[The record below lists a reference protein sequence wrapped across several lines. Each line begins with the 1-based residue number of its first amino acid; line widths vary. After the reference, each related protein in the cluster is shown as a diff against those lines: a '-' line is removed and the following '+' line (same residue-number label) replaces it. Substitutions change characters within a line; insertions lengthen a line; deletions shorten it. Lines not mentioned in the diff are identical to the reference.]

1 MVWTEHD
8 RLVQKRRRYLAN
20 PDEARIPTDEVVQ
33 HIEYVLSQCNNVA
46 VASLVHAAQEN
57 ISKHTLNDIYYG
69 RRAYITNKTARA
81 IFSIVPEN
89 VPNKGDKSHWCDPTL
104 TQARLRRLLSHDGVT
119 YMWLSRE
126 MKVGRSVIAEVVRG
140 RKQFVNIETERK
152 VREFTD
158 KFIEEKIKQ
167 DSQ

>member
-1 MVWTEHD
+1 MPWTEHD

-20 PDEARIPTDEVVQ
+20 PDKARVPTDEVIQ
-33 HIEYVLSQCNNVA
+33 HIEHVLSQCDNVA
-46 VASLVHAAQEN
+46 VASLMHAAQGK

-119 YMWLSRE
+119 YTWLSQQTD
-126 MKVGRSVIAEVVRG
+126 VGRSVLAEIVSG
-140 RKQFVNIETERK
+140 RKKFVHVKTERK

-158 KFIEEKIKQ
+158 KFIEQKVKQ
-167 DSQ
+167 TSQ